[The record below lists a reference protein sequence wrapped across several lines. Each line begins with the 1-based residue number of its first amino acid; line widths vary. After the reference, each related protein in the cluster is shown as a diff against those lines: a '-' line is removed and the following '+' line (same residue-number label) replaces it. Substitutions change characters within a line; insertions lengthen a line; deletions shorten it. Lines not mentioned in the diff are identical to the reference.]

1 VATKFWTET
10 EYIQEAALSNL
21 ANTDQFGNKVGN
33 VVTPYMLKFTPHP
46 DVASLFPV

>member
-21 ANTDQFGNKVGN
+21 ADTDQSGNKVEK
-33 VVTPYMLKFTPHP
+33 VVSPYMLKFSPHP
-46 DVASLFPV
+46 DVSSLFPV